1 MHLFTSKNIFI
12 MCIYLSLSSE
22 RSRLSARARERR
34 LPPRGLGR
42 RGGEAAAGP
51 RLPPPA
57 AAGSLKRPLPGW
69 GPLLQRARSSSSAG
83 SVHARAGAAA
93 GRVSRPRRVL
103 RQPRSLRGEAG
114 CCPPPVAPPRPPPCG
129 RRTPP
134 LRPVPPPPA
143 RRGRPLRPDQNPI
156 KTRGTRAQLRHEAVV
171 DDCSSCLELRPDY
184 MKARAHPVPTPP
196 ALIPRPPRSRAPA
209 GIRHPLP
216 QAYVRRAEA
225 LRALGDVQSLE
236 RGLAGASGWLTPR
249 P

>member
-114 CCPPPVAPPRPPPCG
+114 CCPPPVAPPRPS
-129 RRTPP
+129 T
-134 LRPVPPPPA
+134 LRPADSSAAACPPPSRASRAPA
-143 RRGRPLRPDQNPI
+143 TTRSKPDQNPRNPGAAAP
-156 KTRGTRAQLRHEAVV
+156 RGCGRRL
-171 DDCSSCLELRPDY
+171 LL
-184 MKARAHPVPTPP
+184 
-196 ALIPRPPRSRAPA
+196 
-209 GIRHPLP
+209 LP
-216 QAYVRRAEA
+216 
-225 LRALGDVQSLE
+225 
-236 RGLAGASGWLTPR
+236 
-249 P
+249 